1 MLFQL
6 TKCMCFFS
14 FSNNSLFQ
22 SAKCTL
28 LQLAKKITKQKNKIN
43 KMQSAHIIIVKNTSF
58 AWSRLNTT
66 FINFPPINNGKNKTK
81 MSLSIS
87 YLHPNLKKIHF
98 IVNFSPS
105 IYTLFWTDLS
115 AFLAPLLSFS
125 KLLGFLL
132 KYITEAITTKST
144 TTHAATIPMIGPKFW
159 WDRAT

>member
-43 KMQSAHIIIVKNTSF
+43 KMQSAHIIIVKIQVLHDPDWTPHLS
-58 AWSRLNTT
+58 T
-66 FINFPPINNGKNKTK
+66 FLQSTMARIKQKCPCQFHIYIQ
-81 MSLSIS
+81 IS
-87 YLHPNLKKIHF
+87 KKIHK